1 MLDLRFVGGYAVF
14 ELLKLFL
21 VFLLIVILIKRKIS
35 LGLSIL
41 SGGFFLG
48 FLFGLSLFQMF
59 KHMGIAAIE
68 WPTIHLLIV
77 ILLILVFGEFLKHL
91 KSLESLSTGLENL
104 FKSTKLLLM
113 FLPATIGILPMPAG
127 AMMSAPMV
135 EQVGSRR
142 NLPPDVKMVVNY
154 WFRHILEFF
163 WPLYLGVVM
172 TASLL
177 NITLREVILAQI
189 LLSLAMI
196 GGGVL
201 FCSSKI
207 KIDDGRVH
215 SHGGFYQNLKLA
227 LKGILPVL
235 VVVGFNLAFSIDI
248 ALALG
253 LTLLLFGLIRKIH
266 IMIWWRMIRRA
277 ITLEMVILILS
288 VMIFKK
294 LITVSGAIE
303 TIPNSLANFGIS
315 PVVAVLIVPF
325 TVGILTGM
333 TSAFVGIS
341 YPVLFSLLKPDGVNY
356 GYMMLAYGAGFAGVM
371 LSPVHLCLVVTKS
384 YFKASFSSIYRML
397 LPASLF
403 LIVFALTLALLGFP
417 WGKIG

>member
-1 MLDLRFVGGYAVF
+1 L
-14 ELLKLFL
+14 
-21 VFLLIVILIKRKIS
+21 
-35 LGLSIL
+35 
-41 SGGFFLG
+41 GGFFLG
-48 FLFGLSLFQMF
+48 LLFRLPFFLIF
-59 KHMGIAAIE
+59 KYMGIATIE
-68 WPTIHLLIV
+68 WPTIRLLII
-77 ILLILVFGEFLKHL
+77 ILLILLFGEFLKHL

-104 FKSTKLLLM
+104 FKNTKLLLM
-113 FLPATIGILPMPAG
+113 FLPATVGLLPMPAG

-135 EQVGSRR
+135 EEVGNKR
-142 NLPPDVKMVVNY
+142 NLPADVKMVVNY
-154 WFRHILEFF
+154 WFRHILEFI

-177 NITLREVILAQI
+177 SITLREVILAQI
-189 LLSLAMI
+189 PLSLAMI

-207 KIDDGRVH
+207 KVEDGPVQ

-235 VVVGFNLAFSIDI
+235 VVVGLNLVFSIDI
-248 ALALG
+248 ALALA
-253 LTLLLFGLIRKIH
+253 LTLLLFGLIRRIEIK
-266 IMIWWRMIRRA
+266 IWWRMIRRA

-303 TIPNSLANFGIS
+303 TIPNSLAGFGIS
-315 PVVAVLIVPF
+315 PIFAVLIVPF
-325 TVGILTGM
+325 TVGLLTGM

-341 YPVLFSLLKPDGVNY
+341 YPVLFSYLRPDGVNY

-371 LSPVHLCLVVTKS
+371 LSPVHLCLVVTKA
-384 YFKASFSSIYRML
+384 YFETSFSGIYRML
-397 LPASLF
+397 VPASFF
-403 LIVFALTLALLGFP
+403 LIICALALVLLGFP